1 MRIAPRSGEIRLL
14 VSGTLK
20 NFGLS
25 KGDLDELHET
35 VLLDGGRYRARTYRA
50 GDYFAMWL
58 VEIGL
63 LQFYGPEGDMLSTVN
78 LFEEKQPQRAAA

>member
-1 MRIAPRSGEIRLL
+1 MRIGPRSGEIRLL
-14 VSGTLK
+14 VAGMLQALGT
-20 NFGLS
+20 S
-25 KGDLDELHET
+25 KGELDELHET

-50 GDYFAMWL
+50 GDFFAMWL

-63 LQFYGPEGDMLSTVN
+63 LQFYDHEGNMLRTVN